1 LTATSVRVAERS
13 GELLKDLVPAIRK
26 TSELVQEVAT
36 ASREQAA
43 GVAQVNRAMT
53 QVDQVTQR
61 NASAAEELSS
71 TAEEMSSQ
79 ADSLQRLMALF
90 RVSAGNEA
98 RKSAAPSRARESI
111 RQGRPMAN
119 LAFAEPVNQRV
130 MKANGPATPSVNED
144 QEFTRF

>member
-1 LTATSVRVAERS
+1 LTATSVRVAEHS

-90 RVSAGNEA
+90 RVNAVNEV
-98 RKSAAPSRARESI
+98 RKPVAPSRARESI
-111 RQGRPMAN
+111 QHVRP
-119 LAFAEPVNQRV
+119 AENFRSAESVKARA
-130 MKANGPATPSVNED
+130 MKVNGPIGSSED

>member
-36 ASREQAA
+36 ASREQAT

-79 ADSLQRLMALF
+79 AESLQQLMALF
-90 RVSAGNEA
+90 RVRTVNEA
-98 RKSAAPSRARESI
+98 RKSPVPSSRAQESL
-111 RQGRPMAN
+111 RQRRVKV
-119 LAFAEPVNQRV
+119 AEPVKQPTNKV
-130 MKANGPATPSVNED
+130 NGPLGPSAHED